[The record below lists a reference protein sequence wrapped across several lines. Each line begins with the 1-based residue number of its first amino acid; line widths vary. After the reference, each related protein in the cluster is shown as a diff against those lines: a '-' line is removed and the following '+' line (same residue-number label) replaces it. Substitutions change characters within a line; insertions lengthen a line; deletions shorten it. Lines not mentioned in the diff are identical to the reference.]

1 MRSINQIVVE
11 GVLTDA
17 GLSLDAVPQILRAMD
32 RATTN
37 GYDLDENEALQL
49 IYEQGAVCAIC
60 KSPFDPAVAPIVEH
74 RHEDEELGRTHLVR
88 GFVCPR
94 CNAACKN
101 YDGVEA
107 HSKAPLAIVWWAEY
121 NQRPM
126 QRKAE
131 ILADRIQRRAPSGR
145 YGRDDVRERIRRP
158 AIQAHASEVSLLM
171 PKRLSLDRSQLL
183 GNYTGREGDEIEQI
197 GVLFLHRNMDRERCT
212 KLVEAL
218 DQLCKLA

>member
-17 GLSLDAVPQILRAMD
+17 GLSLDAVPQILRAID

-88 GFVCPR
+88 GFVCPT
-94 CNAACKN
+94 CNARAKN

-107 HSKAPLAIVWWAEY
+107 HSGKVLPSTPELVWWTEY
-121 NQRPM
+121 NQRPA

-131 ILADRIQRRAPSGR
+131 TQARRSGGGKKMLYDLLATPKAQRNAEVLSMAHPTQVNVGKVRAPSVNEAACGYLKAVGR
-145 YGRDDVRERIRRP
+145 INT
-158 AIQAHASEVSLLM
+158 LLNINDA
-171 PKRLSLDRSQLL
+171 RARQ
-183 GNYTGREGDEIEQI
+183 
-197 GVLFLHRNMDRERCT
+197 
-212 KLVEAL
+212 LVEEYQKLL
-218 DQLCKLA
+218 DSLPE